1 MARQCAICAKKTV
14 TGNTVSH
21 SNRKNRRT
29 WKANLQR
36 VRIMRG
42 NTPERVH
49 VCTRCLKSGKVVR
62 AI

>member
-1 MARQCAICAKKTV
+1 MARQCAICAKKTT
-14 TGNTVSH
+14 TGNNVSH
-21 SNRKNRRT
+21 SNRKTRRA

-36 VRIMRG
+36 VRILRG
-42 NTPERVH
+42 NTPERVL